1 MIGKYSR
8 GVLMI
13 VMIIFSFCS
22 IVSPAFAEAKTD
34 PRIPRNKI
42 VALVYD
48 DSGSMWE
55 QKNPDGSKNPI
66 DNWKYANYA
75 LQSFVALMDTQ
86 DQLKVVY
93 MSSPELAEPVELNE
107 NLRQLAIDRIRAWN
121 KQSGTPITSLHT
133 AMKELNQLAESYD
146 HSDFWLIVLT
156 DGVFTELT
164 PGPGKYSTK
173 EHIEKTKS
181 TLFKSLEEL
190 KGTVEKKGA
199 TMHTTLIPTETY
211 LNPEEQLIMADFKR
225 QWKESSDGLVLESN
239 GQLEIIQRI
248 NEVAALMTNRDPSE
262 EKLFDLNPTLEGNQL
277 ILESPFP
284 LRRISIIEQS
294 PEEKASFNMKE
305 FYVNNKRIE
314 QGMEGPYKIKTPDDP
329 HQINPPI
336 RGTLTHLKNV
346 NGDAIIESGTYKIVF
361 DQPLTEDQKKNIQV
375 LAEPAV
381 DFKIDIQKMTED
393 GSLTDDAS
401 VFFEGSKMRV
411 ATTLIKSESTN
422 DEIDIRNID
431 VDRLFEVEAQIG
443 DAKVPLTYDSKQNK
457 FIGDFTLTQKGETPV
472 KVKVNIKGFYQKEK
486 ETSLNSLEI
495 RKMELV
501 ADTDSWSATLN
512 ELDAAK
518 PLKIT
523 PMMNGKEISE
533 AELKQIFP
541 HLSIQ
546 TPENLKVERKQ
557 EGNQIL
563 LYPKGLTPLF
573 RTAVGEIPLKVTLP
587 GSHPK
592 EMAEDTFKINIKDIS
607 PFEKYG
613 PIIGFSLLGLLV
625 LLYVYGIWRK
635 PRFDSQR
642 ISIEY
647 KRSRRKGRVQDVRG
661 ETLDFH
667 TNWFSKWLIPYI
679 PEKKS
684 IYDLTFKAHA
694 SKDRVLLT
702 KECQESNFVVK
713 FERLA
718 DRSNKEDVPIFN
730 NNEIRIERGNY
741 DMIYIFKA
749 Q

>member
-1 MIGKYSR
+1 MIGKYKHA
-8 GVLMI
+8 
-13 VMIIFSFCS
+13 VMMLVMFIFSFCS
-22 IVSPAFAEAKTD
+22 ILSPVQAKTD

-55 QKNPDGSKNPI
+55 QKNPDGTKLPI

-93 MSSPELAEPVELNE
+93 MSSPEVAEPVELE
-107 NLRQLAIDRIRAWN
+107 EDLRQLGIDRIRAWN
-121 KQSGTPITSLHT
+121 KRSGTPIKSLHT
-133 AMKELNQLAESYD
+133 AMNELTQLADSYD

-156 DGVFTELT
+156 DGVFAELT
-164 PGPGKYSTK
+164 PGSGKYSTK
-173 EHIEKTKS
+173 EHIEKTKQN
-181 TLFKSLEEL
+181 LFKSLEEL
-190 KGTVEKKGA
+190 KGKVEKKGA

-225 QWKESSDGLVLESN
+225 QWKESSDGIILQSK
-239 GQLEIIQRI
+239 GQKEFIKRI
-248 NEVAALMTNRDPSE
+248 NEVAALMSNRDPSE
-262 EKLFDLNPTLEGNQL
+262 KQLFDLNLIYDGNQL
-277 ILESPFP
+277 TFESPFP

-294 PEEKASFNMKE
+294 PEENASFNMKE

-314 QGMEGPYKIKTPDDP
+314 QGMEGPYKIKTPEDP
-329 HQINPPI
+329 AHIAPPI

-361 DQPLTEDQKKNIQV
+361 DKNLTEDQKENIQV

-381 DFKIDIQKMTED
+381 DFKIDVKKISED
-393 GSLTDDAS
+393 GNLTDDAS
-401 VFFEGSKMRV
+401 VFFKGSKMRV
-411 ATTLIKSESTN
+411 ETTLIKSESTGE
-422 DEIDIRNID
+422 EIDISTID
-431 VDRLFEVEAQIG
+431 VDGLFEVEAQIG
-443 DAKVPLTYDSKQNK
+443 TDKVPLQYDRKLNK
-457 FIGDFTLTQKGETPV
+457 FIGDFTLTDKGEIPV

-486 ETSLNSLEI
+486 ETSLKSLET

-501 ADTDSWSATLN
+501 ADSDSWRAALN
-512 ELDAAK
+512 KLDEAK

-533 AELKQIFP
+533 EELKQIFP
-541 HLSIQ
+541 HLKIKA
-546 TPENLKVERKQ
+546 PENLKVETKQ

-563 LYPKGLTPLF
+563 LYPKGLSPLF
-573 RTAVGEIPLKVTLP
+573 RTAVGDVPLKVTLP

-592 EMAEDTFKINIKDIS
+592 ELAEETFTVTIKDIS
-607 PFEKYG
+607 PIEKYG
-613 PIIGFSLLGLLV
+613 PLIGFSLLGILL
-625 LLYVYGIWRK
+625 LLYLYGIWKK
-635 PRFDSQR
+635 PRFDSHR

-647 KRSRRKGRVQDVRG
+647 KRSRRKGRIQDVRG

-667 TNWFSKWLIPYI
+667 TNWFSKWLIPFLA
-679 PEKKS
+679 EKKS

-702 KECQESNFVVK
+702 KECQEPSFVVK
-713 FERLA
+713 FEKLGE
-718 DRSNKEDVPIFN
+718 RSNKEDLAIFN
-730 NNEIRIERGNY
+730 NNEIRIERGTY
-741 DMIYIFKA
+741 DTVYIFKA

>member
-1 MIGKYSR
+1 MIGKYKHP
-8 GVLMI
+8 
-13 VMIIFSFCS
+13 VMMLVMFIFSFCS
-22 IVSPAFAEAKTD
+22 VLSPAQAKTD

-55 QKNPDGSKNPI
+55 QKNPDGTKLPI

-93 MSSPELAEPVELNE
+93 MSSPEVANPVELDE
-107 NLRQLAIDRIRAWN
+107 NLRQLGIDQIRAWN
-121 KQSGTPITSLHT
+121 KRSGTPIKSLHT
-133 AMKELNQLAESYD
+133 AMNELTQLAESYD

-156 DGVFTELT
+156 DGVFAELT
-164 PGPGKYSTK
+164 PGSGPFNTK
-173 EHIEKTKS
+173 EHIEKTKQ

-190 KGTVEKKGA
+190 KGKVEKKGA
-199 TMHTTLIPTETY
+199 TLHTTLIPTETY
-211 LNPEEQLIMADFKR
+211 LNQEEQLIMADFKR
-225 QWKESSDGLVLESN
+225 QWKESSDGIILESK
-239 GQLEIIQRI
+239 GQKEFIQRI
-248 NEVAALMTNRDPSE
+248 NEVAALMSNRDPSE
-262 EKLFDLNPTLEGNQL
+262 EQLFDLNLTFERNQL
-277 ILESPFP
+277 VFESPFP

-294 PEEKASFNMKE
+294 PEENASFNMKE

-314 QGMEGPYKIKTPDDP
+314 QGMEGPYKIKTPEDP
-329 HQINPPI
+329 AHLSSPI

-361 DQPLTEDQKKNIQV
+361 DQHLTKEQKKNIQV

-381 DFKIDIQKMTED
+381 DFKIDVQKINED

-411 ATTLIKSESTN
+411 ETTLIKSESTGE
-422 DEIDIRNID
+422 EIDISTID
-431 VDRLFEVEAQIG
+431 VESLFEVEAQIG
-443 DAKVPLTYDSKQNK
+443 GAKVPLRYEPKQNK
-457 FIGDFTLTQKGETPV
+457 FIGDFTLTEKGEIPV
-472 KVKVNIKGFYQKEK
+472 KAKVNIKGFYQKEK
-486 ETSLNSLEI
+486 ETSLKALET

-501 ADTDSWSATLN
+501 ADTDSWSAALN
-512 ELDAAK
+512 KLDGAK

-533 AELKQIFP
+533 EELKQIFP
-541 HLSIQ
+541 HLKIQ
-546 TPENLKVERKQ
+546 APENLKIETKQ
-557 EGNQIL
+557 DGNQIL
-563 LYPKGLTPLF
+563 LYPKGLSPLF
-573 RTAVGEIPLKVTLP
+573 RTAVGDVPLKVTLP

-592 EMAEDTFKINIKDIS
+592 ELAEETFKINIKDIS
-607 PFEKYG
+607 AIEKYG
-613 PIIGFSLLGLLV
+613 PLIGFSLLGLLL
-625 LLYVYGIWRK
+625 LLYLLGIWKK
-635 PRFDSQR
+635 PRFDSHR

-647 KRSRRKGRVQDVRG
+647 KRSRRRGRVQDVRG

-667 TNWFSKWLIPYI
+667 TNWFSKWLIPYL

-702 KECQESNFVVK
+702 KECHEPNFVVK
-713 FERLA
+713 FEKLA
-718 DRSNKEDVPIFN
+718 EKSNKEDIPIFN
-730 NNEIRIERGNY
+730 NNEIRIERGTY
-741 DMIYIFKA
+741 DTVYIFKA